1 MAIADG
7 RNGPNCFQG
16 EADIPKMSAQAV
28 VLLQRKQI
36 DKVSYRAVAI
46 ASRVDNC
53 SKSSILLSV
62 GKPQL
67 YKIPPCCTGNN
78 SRRVK
83 GSDLET
89 GMYKKQS
96 IINHEISANLKKVVI
111 LIQSYRVTGRYLNE
125 IPTA

>member
-1 MAIADG
+1 RFHRA
-7 RNGPNCFQG
+7 
-16 EADIPKMSAQAV
+16 AQETTAEE
-28 VLLQRKQI
+28 L
-36 DKVSYRAVAI
+36 
-46 ASRVDNC
+46 
-53 SKSSILLSV
+53 
-62 GKPQL
+62 
-67 YKIPPCCTGNN
+67 
-78 SRRVK
+78 K